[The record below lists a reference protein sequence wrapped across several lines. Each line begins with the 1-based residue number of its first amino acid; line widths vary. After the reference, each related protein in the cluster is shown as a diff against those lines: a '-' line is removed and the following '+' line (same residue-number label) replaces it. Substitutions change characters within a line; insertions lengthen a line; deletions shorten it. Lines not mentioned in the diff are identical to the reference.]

1 MAKFQIYQYMF
12 RPVMENQMGLPLEEF
27 QAVNVQ
33 ESLDKKQELLGSVLN
48 DFACEKDEQKKYYQ
62 FDGEFFRYRSFINQG
77 DIYVMRI
84 ANNKKTKLEADFN
97 VSELDNHPSC
107 LVIIDNRK
115 DRQIVAIER
124 NAAFSKNSMVADI
137 LQNTFRL
144 KLLSRRLTLDI
155 AGKFHTAE
163 FWQVSNASM
172 ELKGI
177 EYVDFPFAYP
187 NLPAISDLVG
197 EYFTDLAKRTN
208 SEPTL
213 HLQGQ
218 NHESV
223 NLDPEDIWVL
233 KAIKAC
239 AASGKPILMKPKGS
253 QVRKIGVESPVIE
266 EIADVAVKD
275 LSSRDLF
282 DAKFNLIVEFLN
294 KIKLVYE

>member
-1 MAKFQIYQYMF
+1 MAKFQIFQYMF
-12 RPVMENQMGLPLEEF
+12 RPVMENQAGLPYEEF
-27 QAVNVQ
+27 QAVDVQ
-33 ESLDKKQELLGSVLN
+33 KSLDEKQELLGIVL
-48 DFACEKDEQKKYYQ
+48 DDYACEQNEFKKYYQ
-62 FDGEFFRYRSFINQG
+62 FNGEAFKYRSFINQG

-115 DRQIVAIER
+115 DRQIIAIER
-124 NAAFSKNSMVADI
+124 NIAFSKSSMVADI

-144 KLLSRRLTLDI
+144 KLLSHRLTLDI

-163 FWQVSNASM
+163 FWQVRNESM
-172 ELKGI
+172 QFKGI
-177 EYVDFPFAYP
+177 ESVDFPFAYP

-197 EYFTDLAKRTN
+197 DYFTNLARRTN

-223 NLDPEDIWVL
+223 NLDPNDMWIL
-233 KAIKAC
+233 NAIKAC
-239 AASGKPILMKPKGS
+239 AASGKPILIKPKGS
-253 QVRKIGVESPVIE
+253 QVKKIGVESPVIE
-266 EIADVAVKD
+266 EIADVAVKE
-275 LSSRDLF
+275 LGSSDLF
-282 DAKFNLIVEFLN
+282 DSKFNLIVEFLN
-294 KIKLVYE
+294 RIKLVYE

>member
-1 MAKFQIYQYMF
+1 
-12 RPVMENQMGLPLEEF
+12 
-27 QAVNVQ
+27 
-33 ESLDKKQELLGSVLN
+33 
-48 DFACEKDEQKKYYQ
+48 
-62 FDGEFFRYRSFINQG
+62 
-77 DIYVMRI
+77 MRI

-97 VSELDNHPSC
+97 VSEFDNHPSC

-115 DRQIVAIER
+115 DRQIIAIER
-124 NAAFSKNSMVADI
+124 NIAFSKTSMVADI

-144 KLLSRRLTLDI
+144 KLLSNRLTLDI

-163 FWQVSNASM
+163 FWQVRNASM

-187 NLPAISDLVG
+187 NLPAISDLVD
-197 EYFTDLAKRTN
+197 EYFTNLAKRTN

-223 NLDPEDIWVL
+223 NIDPKDIWIL
-233 KAIKAC
+233 NAIKAC
-239 AASGKPILMKPKGS
+239 AASGKPILIKPKGS
-253 QVRKIGVESPVIE
+253 QVRKIGVDSPVIE
-266 EIADVAVKD
+266 EIADIAVKE

-282 DAKFNLIVEFLN
+282 DSKFNLIVEFLN

>member
-48 DFACEKDEQKKYYQ
+48 DFACEEDEQKKYYQ

-163 FWQVSNASM
+163 FWQVRNASM

>member
-33 ESLDKKQELLGSVLN
+33 ESLDKKQKLLGSVLN

-163 FWQVSNASM
+163 FWQVRNASM

>member
-48 DFACEKDEQKKYYQ
+48 DFACEKDEPKKYYQ
-62 FDGEFFRYRSFINQG
+62 CDGETFKYRSFINQG

-163 FWQVSNASM
+163 FWQVRNASM

>member
-12 RPVMENQMGLPLEEF
+12 RPVMENQAGLPLEEF

-48 DFACEKDEQKKYYQ
+48 NLAWEKDEQKKYYQ
-62 FDGEFFRYRSFINQG
+62 FDRETFKYRSFINQS
-77 DIYVMRI
+77 DIYAIRI
-84 ANNKKTKLEADFN
+84 ANNKKAKLEADFN
-97 VSELDNHPSC
+97 VSEFDNHPSC

-115 DRQIVAIER
+115 DRQIIAIER
-124 NAAFSKNSMVADI
+124 NVAFSKTSMVADI

-144 KLLSRRLTLDI
+144 KLLSHRLTLDI

-163 FWQVSNASM
+163 FWQVRNSSM
-172 ELKGI
+172 GLKGI
-177 EYVDFPFAYP
+177 EFVDFPFAYP

-197 EYFTDLAKRTN
+197 DYFTNLAKRTN

-233 KAIKAC
+233 NAIKAC
-239 AASGKPILMKPKGS
+239 AASGKPILIKPKGS
-253 QVRKIGVESPVIE
+253 QVKKIGVESPVIE
-266 EIADVAVKD
+266 EIADVAVKE

-282 DAKFNLIVEFLN
+282 DSKFKLIVEFLN

>member
-115 DRQIVAIER
+115 DRQIER

-163 FWQVSNASM
+163 FWQVRNASM

>member
-163 FWQVSNASM
+163 FWQVRNESM

-177 EYVDFPFAYP
+177 ENVDFPFAYP

>member
-33 ESLDKKQELLGSVLN
+33 ESLDKKQELLESVLN

-163 FWQVSNASM
+163 FWQVRNASM

>member
-1 MAKFQIYQYMF
+1 MTKFQIFQYLF
-12 RPVMENQMGLPLEEF
+12 RPVMENQAGLPAEVF

-33 ESLDKKQELLGSVLN
+33 DSLTRKQELLGNVL
-48 DFACEKDEQKKYYQ
+48 DDLACEQNEQEKYSQ
-62 FDGEFFRYRSFINQG
+62 FNGEKFKYRSFINQG
-77 DIYVMRI
+77 DIYVIRI
-84 ANNKKTKLEADFN
+84 ANNKKAKLEADFN
-97 VSELDNHPSC
+97 VSEFDNHPSC

-115 DRQIVAIER
+115 DRQIIAIER
-124 NAAFSKNSMVADI
+124 NVAFSKPSMVADI

-144 KLLSRRLTLDI
+144 KLLSNRLTLDI

-163 FWQVSNASM
+163 FWQVRNSSM
-172 ELKGI
+172 NFKGI
-177 EYVDFPFAYP
+177 DFVDFPFGYP

-223 NLDPEDIWVL
+223 NLDPTDIWL
-233 KAIKAC
+233 LNAIKAC
-239 AASGKPILMKPKGS
+239 AASGKPILIKPKGS

-266 EIADVAVKD
+266 EIADIAVKE
-275 LSSRDLF
+275 LSSHDLF
-282 DAKFNLIVEFLN
+282 DSKFNLIVEFLN

>member
-48 DFACEKDEQKKYYQ
+48 DFACEKDEPKKYYQ
-62 FDGEFFRYRSFINQG
+62 FDGETFKYRSFINQG

-124 NAAFSKNSMVADI
+124 NAAFSKNTMVADI

-163 FWQVSNASM
+163 FWQVRNASM

>member
-33 ESLDKKQELLGSVLN
+33 ESLDKKQEFLGSVLN

-62 FDGEFFRYRSFINQG
+62 FDGETFKYRSFINQG

-163 FWQVSNASM
+163 FWQVRNASM

-233 KAIKAC
+233 NAIKAC

-282 DAKFNLIVEFLN
+282 DSKFNLIVEFLN

>member
-48 DFACEKDEQKKYYQ
+48 DFACEKDEPKKYYQ
-62 FDGEFFRYRSFINQG
+62 FDGEAFKYRSFINQG

-163 FWQVSNASM
+163 FWQVRNASM

>member
-1 MAKFQIYQYMF
+1 MAKFQIFQYLF
-12 RPVMENQMGLPLEEF
+12 RPVMENQAGLPAEEF
-27 QAVNVQ
+27 QAVNIQ
-33 ESLDKKQELLGSVLN
+33 DSIDHKQELLGSVLN
-48 DFACEKDEQKKYYQ
+48 DFACEQDEQNKYYN
-62 FDGEFFRYRSFINQG
+62 FNGATFKYRSFINQG
-77 DIYVMRI
+77 DIYVTRI

-97 VSELDNHPSC
+97 VSEFDNHPSC

-115 DRQIVAIER
+115 DRQIIAIER
-124 NAAFSKNSMVADI
+124 NAAFSKSSMVADI
-137 LQNTFRL
+137 LQYTFRL

-163 FWQVSNASM
+163 FWQVRNASM

-177 EYVDFPFAYP
+177 DFVDFPFAYP

-197 EYFTDLAKRTN
+197 EYFTNLAKRTN

-233 KAIKAC
+233 NAIKAC
-239 AASGKPILMKPKGS
+239 AASGKPILIKHKGS
-253 QVRKIGVESPVIE
+253 QVKKIGAESHVIE
-266 EIADVAVKD
+266 EIGDVAVKN

-282 DAKFNLIVEFLN
+282 DSKFNLIIEFLN

>member
-1 MAKFQIYQYMF
+1 MAKFQIFQYLF
-12 RPVMENQMGLPLEEF
+12 RPVMENQAGLPEEVF

-33 ESLDKKQELLGSVLN
+33 DSFTRKQELLGNLL
-48 DFACEKDEQKKYYQ
+48 DDLACEQNEQEKFYQ
-62 FDGEFFRYRSFINQG
+62 FNREKFKYRSFVNQG
-77 DIYVMRI
+77 DIYVIRI
-84 ANNKKTKLEADFN
+84 ANNKKAKLEADFN
-97 VSELDNHPSC
+97 VSEFDNHPSC

-115 DRQIVAIER
+115 DRQIIAIER
-124 NAAFSKNSMVADI
+124 NVAFSKPSMVADI

-144 KLLSRRLTLDI
+144 KLLSNRLTLDI
-155 AGKFHTAE
+155 ASKFHTAE
-163 FWQVSNASM
+163 FWQVRNASM

-177 EYVDFPFAYP
+177 DYVDFPFGYP
-187 NLPAISDLVG
+187 NLPAISDLVD

-223 NLDPEDIWVL
+223 NLDPNDIWL
-233 KAIKAC
+233 LNAIKAC
-239 AASGKPILMKPKGS
+239 AASGKPILIKPKGS

-266 EIADVAVKD
+266 EIADIAVKE
-275 LSSRDLF
+275 LSSHDLF
-282 DAKFNLIVEFLN
+282 DSKFNLIVEFLN

>member
-163 FWQVSNASM
+163 FWQVRNASM

-275 LSSRDLF
+275 LS
-282 DAKFNLIVEFLN
+282 
-294 KIKLVYE
+294 

>member
-77 DIYVMRI
+77 DIYVIRI
-84 ANNKKTKLEADFN
+84 ANNKKAKLESDFN

-115 DRQIVAIER
+115 DRQIIAIER
-124 NAAFSKNSMVADI
+124 NVAFSKASMVADI

-163 FWQVSNASM
+163 FWQVRNASM

>member
-1 MAKFQIYQYMF
+1 MAKFQIFQYLF
-12 RPVMENQMGLPLEEF
+12 RPVMENQTGLPAEEF
-27 QAVNVQ
+27 QAVNIQ
-33 ESLDKKQELLGSVLN
+33 DSIDHKQELLGSVLN
-48 DFACEKDEQKKYYQ
+48 DFACEQDEQNKYYQ
-62 FDGEFFRYRSFINQG
+62 FNGETFKYRSFINQG
-77 DIYVMRI
+77 DIYVIRI

-97 VSELDNHPSC
+97 VSEFDNHPSC

-115 DRQIVAIER
+115 DRQTIAIER
-124 NAAFSKNSMVADI
+124 NAAFSKSSMVADI
-137 LQNTFRL
+137 LQYTFRL

-163 FWQVSNASM
+163 FWQVRNASM

-177 EYVDFPFAYP
+177 EFVDFPFAYP

-197 EYFTDLAKRTN
+197 EYFTNLAKRTN

-233 KAIKAC
+233 NAIKAC
-239 AASGKPILMKPKGS
+239 AASGKPILIKPKGS

-266 EIADVAVKD
+266 EIADIAVKD

-282 DAKFNLIVEFLN
+282 DSKFNLIVEFLN

>member
-1 MAKFQIYQYMF
+1 MAKFQIFQYLF
-12 RPVMENQMGLPLEEF
+12 RPIMENQAGLPAEEF
-27 QAVNVQ
+27 QAVNIQ
-33 ESLDKKQELLGSVLN
+33 DSIDHKQELLGSVLN
-48 DFACEKDEQKKYYQ
+48 DFACEQDEQNKYYQ
-62 FDGEFFRYRSFINQG
+62 FNGETFKYRSFINQG
-77 DIYVMRI
+77 DIYVIRI

-97 VSELDNHPSC
+97 VSEFDNHPSC

-115 DRQIVAIER
+115 DRQTIAIER
-124 NAAFSKNSMVADI
+124 NAAFSKSSMVADI

-144 KLLSRRLTLDI
+144 KLLSNRLTLDI

-163 FWQVSNASM
+163 FWQVRNSSM
-172 ELKGI
+172 DFKGI

-197 EYFTDLAKRTN
+197 EYFTNLAKRTN

-233 KAIKAC
+233 NAIKAC
-239 AASGKPILMKPKGS
+239 AASGKPILIKPKGS
-253 QVRKIGVESPVIE
+253 QVRKIGVESRVIE
-266 EIADVAVKD
+266 EIADIAVKD

-282 DAKFNLIVEFLN
+282 DSKFNLIVEFLN

>member
-48 DFACEKDEQKKYYQ
+48 DFACEKDEQKKYFQ

-163 FWQVSNASM
+163 FWQVRNASM

>member
-163 FWQVSNASM
+163 FWQVRNSSM
-172 ELKGI
+172 NLKGI
-177 EYVDFPFAYP
+177 DYVDFPFGYP

-223 NLDPEDIWVL
+223 NLDPTDIWL
-233 KAIKAC
+233 LNAIKAC
-239 AASGKPILMKPKGS
+239 AASGKPILIKPKGS

-266 EIADVAVKD
+266 EIADIAVKE
-275 LSSRDLF
+275 LSSHDLF
-282 DAKFNLIVEFLN
+282 DSKFNLIVEFLN

>member
-84 ANNKKTKLEADFN
+84 VNNKKTKLEADFN

-144 KLLSRRLTLDI
+144 KLLSHRLTLDI

-163 FWQVSNASM
+163 FWQVRNASM

>member
-48 DFACEKDEQKKYYQ
+48 DFACEKDEPKKYYQ
-62 FDGEFFRYRSFINQG
+62 FDGETFKYRSFINQG

-163 FWQVSNASM
+163 FWQVRNASM

-282 DAKFNLIVEFLN
+282 DTKFNLIVEFLN

>member
-163 FWQVSNASM
+163 FWQVRNASM

>member
-48 DFACEKDEQKKYYQ
+48 DFACEKDEPKKYYQ
-62 FDGEFFRYRSFINQG
+62 FDGETFKYRSFINQG

-124 NAAFSKNSMVADI
+124 NAAFSKNSIVADI

-163 FWQVSNASM
+163 FWQVRNASM

>member
-115 DRQIVAIER
+115 DRQIIAIER
-124 NAAFSKNSMVADI
+124 NVAFSKASMVADI

-144 KLLSRRLTLDI
+144 KLLSNRLTLDI

-163 FWQVSNASM
+163 FWQVRNASM